1 MVGQLT
7 QVACCCGWQGKVR
20 WWTCSLCEKLLECI
34 ELHCGGEDDEEVDS
48 LWVRIK
54 GWAYI
59 GDTVAGVCYRPP
71 DQEEE
76 VDEAFYKQL
85 EVALPPPALVLMG
98 DFNHPDICWQSNKAR
113 HTRSRQFL
121 QCIGDYFLT
130 QVVGDLMWRGVLLDL
145 VFTSEEGLVRDEKAG
160 GRLGCSNHEVVAFKI
175 LCGRIKAISRSAT
188 LDFRRAYLKVSHGLV
203 C

>member
-1 MVGQLT
+1 M
-7 QVACCCGWQGKVR
+7 
-20 WWTCSLCEKLLECI
+20 
-34 ELHCGGEDDEEVDS
+34 
-48 LWVRIK
+48 
-54 GWAYI
+54 
-59 GDTVAGVCYRPP
+59 
-71 DQEEE
+71 
-76 VDEAFYKQL
+76 
-85 EVALPPPALVLMG
+85 PPPALVPMA
-98 DFNHPDICWQSNKAR
+98 DFNHPDISWQSNKAR

-145 VFTSEEGLVRDEKAG
+145 VFSIEEGLVRDEKAG
-160 GRLGCSNHEVVAFKI
+160 GRLGCSDHEVVAFKI

>member
-1 MVGQLT
+1 M
-7 QVACCCGWQGKVR
+7 
-20 WWTCSLCEKLLECI
+20 
-34 ELHCGGEDDEEVDS
+34 DS

-85 EVALPPPALVLMG
+85 EVALPHPALVLMG

-121 QCIGDYFLT
+121 QCVDGNFLM
-130 QVVGDLMWRGVLLDL
+130 QVMDELMKTGVLLDL
-145 VFTSEEGLVRDEKAG
+145 VFSSEEGLVRDEKAG
-160 GRLGCSNHEVVAFKI
+160 GRLGCSDHEVVAFKI